1 MEWTEEKDVFMLRE
15 MLCFNVFAHKKGS
28 SARGLAWEAIV
39 STVNGLESQEFQLKD
54 KRAVRKR
61 WMSLRKKF
69 TKKIREEENASGIAV
84 NDLTEKEA
92 LIEELVSREDTA
104 TASEAETA
112 SKQHE
117 KETAENMRKKAMET
131 LGETNKR
138 KSKSKDGSTDK
149 RGKSGRCTKPLVDF
163 LREKPEADREIRQ
176 QELEIRKQEQQS
188 QQQVFQTLSQKPAAD
203 DPCYGSENSRR

>member
-1 MEWTEEKDVFMLRE
+1 MRE
-15 MLCFNVFAHKKGS
+15 
-28 SARGLAWEAIV
+28 
-39 STVNGLESQEFQLKD
+39 
-54 KRAVRKR
+54 R
-61 WMSLRKKF
+61 WMLLSKKF

-92 LIEELVSREDTA
+92 LIQELVSREDTA

-149 RGKSGRCTKPLVDF
+149 RSKTSRCAKPLVDF
-163 LREKPEADREIRQ
+163 LREKSEADREIRQ

-188 QQQVFQTLSQKPAAD
+188 QQQVFQTLLQNQQQINGMILAVVQKILD
-203 DPCYGSENSRR
+203 DK

>member
-1 MEWTEEKDVFMLRE
+1 ML
-15 MLCFNVFAHKKGS
+15 LS
-28 SARGLAWEAIV
+28 
-39 STVNGLESQEFQLKD
+39 
-54 KRAVRKR
+54 
-61 WMSLRKKF
+61 KKF

-104 TASEAETA
+104 TVSEAETA

-131 LGETNKR
+131 LGETKKR
-138 KSKSKDGSTDK
+138 QSKSKDGSTDK

-163 LREKPEADREIRQ
+163 LREKSEADREIRQ

-188 QQQVFQTLSQKPAAD
+188 QQQVFQTLLQNQQQINGMILAVVQKILD
-203 DPCYGSENSRR
+203 DKWTSLFICCV